1 MTHGVG
7 GASEEQALSTLENMA
22 GQVGPIELEEYQQRV
37 GKAQSLMRQKGI
49 DALYLNA
56 GTNLEYFTGL
66 RWYASERLV
75 GAIVF
80 KEGPIT
86 LIAPAFEQGSL
97 EQAMILSLETL
108 LWEEHESPTE
118 KMLEFLAARVGE
130 NCKLAIDE
138 STAYALV
145 SKLDNNKQGISLC
158 DGAVISAECRMHKS
172 ASELKIIQTAMD
184 MTLKVH
190 QATASMLREGMTTAQ
205 VRAFIDQAHKKLGAP
220 GSSFCIVL
228 FGQATAYPH
237 GVNFE
242 QTLQKND
249 WVLIDTGC
257 KLFGY
262 NSDITRT
269 YAYGA
274 PTEAQRE
281 FWEYERRL
289 QEVAFNAAQL
299 NNTCASVD
307 DVVRDELKQLNLQAD
322 YKLPGVPHRT
332 GHGIGMDIHEWPYLV
347 GGDETA
353 LAPGMCFS
361 NEPMVINP
369 EQFGVRLE
377 DHFYMTESGA
387 RWFTEPSRNLDD
399 PFNLLSDGG
408 N

>member
-1 MTHGVG
+1 MTHGIG
-7 GASEEQALSTLENMA
+7 GVSEEQALTSLGNMA
-22 GQVGPIELEEYQQRV
+22 EQVDPIGLDEYQLRLK
-37 GKAQSLMRQKGI
+37 KAQQLMREKGI

-66 RWYASERLV
+66 SWYASERLV

-80 KEGPIT
+80 KDGPVT
-86 LIAPAFEQGSL
+86 LVAPAFEKGSL
-97 EQAMILSLETL
+97 EQAMVVSMATL
-108 LWEEHESPTE
+108 LWEEHESPSQ
-118 KMLEFLAARVGE
+118 KLLAFLSSKVGE
-130 NCKLAIDE
+130 NSSLAIDE
-138 STAYALV
+138 STSYALV
-145 SKLDNNKQGISLC
+145 SKLDKNQFGITLC
-158 DGAVISAECRMHKS
+158 DGAMITAECRMHKS
-172 ASELKIIQTAMD
+172 ANELKIIQTAMN

-190 QATASMLREGMTTAQ
+190 QATASILREGMSTAE
-205 VRAFIDQAHKKLGAP
+205 VRSFIDRAHKKLGAA

-228 FGQATAYPH
+228 FGQASAYPH
-237 GVNFE
+237 GVNYE

-262 NSDITRT
+262 HSDITRT
-269 YAYGA
+269 YAFGTA
-274 PTEAQRE
+274 SESQKE

-289 QEVAFNAAQL
+289 QQVAFDAAQL
-299 NNTCASVD
+299 NKTCASVD
-307 DVVRDELKQLNLQAD
+307 DAVRDELKRLNLEAD
-322 YKLPGVPHRT
+322 YQLPGVPHRT

-387 RWFTEPSRNLDD
+387 KWFTEPSRSLDN
-399 PFNLLSDGG
+399 PFNLKL
-408 N
+408 

>member
-7 GASEEQALSTLENMA
+7 GVSEEHALSTLEKMSS
-22 GQVGPIELEEYQQRV
+22 QVSAIGLNEYQQRV
-37 GKAQSLMRQKGI
+37 AKAQGLMREKGI

-75 GAIVF
+75 GAIVLQN
-80 KEGPIT
+80 GPVT

-97 EQAMILSLETL
+97 EQAMVLKLDSV
-108 LWEEHESPTE
+108 LWEEHESPT
-118 KMLEFLAARVGE
+118 KMMLEFVAEQAGE
-130 NCKLAIDE
+130 NSLFAIDE
-138 STAYALV
+138 STSYALV
-145 SKLDNNKQGISLC
+145 SKLDKNPQNITLC
-158 DGAVISAECRMHKS
+158 DGAIVTAECRKHKS
-172 ASELKIIQTAMD
+172 ENELNIIQTAMD

-190 QATASMLREGMTTAQ
+190 QATASMLHEGITTAE
-205 VRAFIDQAHKKLGAP
+205 VKSFIDRAHKKMGAS

-237 GVNFE
+237 GVNYE

-257 KLFGY
+257 RLFGY
-262 NSDITRT
+262 HSDITRT
-269 YAYGA
+269 YAFGE
-274 PTEAQRE
+274 PSDSQRE

-289 QEVAFNAAQL
+289 QEVAFEAAQL
-299 NNTCASVD
+299 NHTCASVD
-307 DVVRDELKQLNLQAD
+307 NAVREELKRLNLKTD
-322 YKLPGVPHRT
+322 YQLPGVPHRT

-347 GGDETA
+347 GGDETE

-361 NEPMVINP
+361 NEPMVIKP

-377 DHFYMTESGA
+377 DHFYMSKNGA
-387 RWFTEPSRNLDD
+387 KWFTEPSRSLDD
-399 PFNLLSDGG
+399 PFNLLS
-408 N
+408 